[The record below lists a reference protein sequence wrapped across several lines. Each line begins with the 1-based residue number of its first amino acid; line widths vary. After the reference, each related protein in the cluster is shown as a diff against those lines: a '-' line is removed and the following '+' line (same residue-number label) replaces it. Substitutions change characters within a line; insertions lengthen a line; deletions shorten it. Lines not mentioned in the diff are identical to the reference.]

1 MAEIFILQI
10 TILSNMSGDMR
21 HNLGLWTIIL
31 ICNGTKY
38 FFVPALHESIFLGHS
53 KQYNYIV

>member
-21 HNLGLWTIIL
+21 HKIMVHKPRL

-53 KQYNYIV
+53 KQYNYII